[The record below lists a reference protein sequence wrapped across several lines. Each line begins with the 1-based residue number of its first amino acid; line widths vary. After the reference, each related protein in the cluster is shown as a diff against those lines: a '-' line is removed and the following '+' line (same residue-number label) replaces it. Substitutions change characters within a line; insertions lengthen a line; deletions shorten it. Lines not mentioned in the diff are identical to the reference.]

1 MRLKFLAEMKSFL
14 YSKKRSEWEEE
25 QIEIFVG
32 RVVLNF
38 VTGAVVSFSVA
49 WPVAGLAGGRWNG
62 GRSMDAGIHRLFVD
76 LQGTPSQTD
85 LASFILREFKEDKS
99 LLILLRKHFYSEQV
113 FGDVNPDVPL
123 SRWRP
128 RNTYIDLAASQN
140 HTQAHRVE
148 FYQKLDQYKRTTEK
162 SAIRSDSSENNGLP
176 EKQNNN
182 ENRNWDLFVDP
193 LESIF
198 GYPEDSKETKPQS
211 EATEVLSRRQARA
224 LKRTHGRQRSNYSNT
239 SVVSSNI

>member
-1 MRLKFLAEMKSFL
+1 MRLKFLAEMKSFI

-25 QIEIFVG
+25 QLEIFVG
-32 RVVLNF
+32 RIVLNF
-38 VTGAVVSFSVA
+38 VKGAVVSFSVA

-62 GRSMDAGIHRLFVD
+62 GRSMDAGIDQLFVE
-76 LQGTPSQTD
+76 LQGTPIQTD
-85 LASFILREFKEDKS
+85 LASFILREFKDDES

-123 SRWRP
+123 FRWRP
-128 RNTYIDLAASQN
+128 RNTYVDSASSRN
-140 HTQAHRVE
+140 HTQADRVE
-148 FYQKLDQYKRTTEK
+148 FYQQSHQYKPTTEK
-162 SAIRSDSSENNGLP
+162 SEATRSDSSENNGLP

-198 GYPEDSKETKPQS
+198 GYPVGSKETKPMKQS

-224 LKRTHGRQRSNYSNT
+224 LKSAHGRQRSNDARLL
-239 SVVSSNI
+239 